1 MIAAE
6 FLVPPDDNKVLAGLV
21 PPRSHRF
28 LASCLANER
37 LWSNN
42 SEFPIALG
50 YTEDMMTTDSRVSR
64 SASIFGLRIDPT
76 GTHLSSTLKLEE
88 LRALLARRPVCTT
101 VGDYRVAIV
110 DQNFLGKPTAT
121 ARRIT
126 FERLREL
133 YGLDPGLLVFRALDD
148 LWDADV
154 NAQPMIALLC
164 STARDPILRA
174 MTPFVLSLPI
184 GATITTHELAEEA
197 ERQFPGKF
205 IASSRERLGRN
216 VSSSWEKTGLL
227 SGRRTRKRAKP
238 QACATSLAYALLLG
252 DLCGKRGQALF
263 MTLWAAMLDAPIH
276 ELKELAVVA
285 SRQGWIE
292 YRASGDVVEV
302 SFRHLMRDQ
311 EESAP

>member
-1 MIAAE
+1 M
-6 FLVPPDDNKVLAGLV
+6 
-21 PPRSHRF
+21 
-28 LASCLANER
+28 
-37 LWSNN
+37 
-42 SEFPIALG
+42 
-50 YTEDMMTTDSRVSR
+50 TTTDSLVPRTAVT
-64 SASIFGLRIDPT
+64 FGLRIDPT

-88 LRALLARRPVCTT
+88 LRALLARGPASATE
-101 VGDYRVAIV
+101 DNYKSAIV
-110 DQNFLGKPTAT
+110 DQNLLGKPTAS

-133 YGLDPGLLVFRALDD
+133 YALDADLLVFRALED
-148 LWDADV
+148 LWDADAS
-154 NAQPMIALLC
+154 AQPMISLLC

-174 MTPFVLSLPI
+174 MTPFVLRLPI

-197 ERQFPGKF
+197 ERLFPGKF
-205 IASSRERLGRN
+205 VASSRERLGRN
-216 VSSSWEKTGLL
+216 VSSSWEKAGLL
-227 SGRRTRKRAKP
+227 SGRRTRKRVKP

-252 DLCGKRGQALF
+252 DLCCRRGQALF

-311 EESAP
+311 GERPA

>member
-1 MIAAE
+1 MMITDSQ
-6 FLVPPDDNKVLAGLV
+6 V
-21 PPRSHRF
+21 PRS
-28 LASCLANER
+28 AA
-37 LWSNN
+37 
-42 SEFPIALG
+42 A
-50 YTEDMMTTDSRVSR
+50 
-64 SASIFGLRIDPT
+64 FGLRIDPT

-88 LRALLARRPVCTT
+88 LRALLAWRSASTA
-101 VGDYRVAIV
+101 VGDYRDAIV
-110 DQNFLGKPTAT
+110 DQNLLGKPTVT

-133 YGLDPGLLVFRALDD
+133 YGLDPSLPVFRALDD

-174 MTPFVLSLPI
+174 LTPCVLSLPI
-184 GATITTHELAEEA
+184 GATITTHDLAEEA
-197 ERQFPGKF
+197 KHRFPGKF
-205 IASSRERLGRN
+205 VASSRERLGRN
-216 VSSSWEKTGLL
+216 VSSSWEKAGLL
-227 SGRRTRKRAKP
+227 LGRRTKERAKP
-238 QACATSLAYALLLG
+238 QARPTSLAYALLLG

-263 MTLWAAMLDAPIH
+263 TTLWATMLDAPIH

-285 SRQGWIE
+285 SRVGWIE

>member
-1 MIAAE
+1 M
-6 FLVPPDDNKVLAGLV
+6 
-21 PPRSHRF
+21 
-28 LASCLANER
+28 
-37 LWSNN
+37 
-42 SEFPIALG
+42 
-50 YTEDMMTTDSRVSR
+50 TTTDSLVPR
-64 SASIFGLRIDPT
+64 SAAAFGLRIDPT

-88 LRALLARRPVCTT
+88 LRALLARRPAPAT
-101 VGDYRVAIV
+101 VDNYKGAIV
-110 DQNFLGKPTAT
+110 DQNFLGKPTGS

-133 YGLDPGLLVFRALDD
+133 YALDPGLLVFRALDD
-148 LWDADV
+148 LWDADAS
-154 NAQPMIALLC
+154 AQPMISLLC

-174 MTPFVLSLPI
+174 MTPFVLRLPI

-197 ERQFPGKF
+197 EHQFPGKF
-205 IASSRERLGRN
+205 VASSRERLGRN
-216 VSSSWEKTGLL
+216 VSSSWEKAGLL
-227 SGRRTRKRAKP
+227 SGRRTRNRAKP

-276 ELKELAVVA
+276 ELKELAIVA

-311 EESAP
+311 GEPAS